1 VLTALVVGADT
12 DDRARAA
19 ALLGAAGWQVRE
31 ASGPTEALRLA
42 RSGELDLVV
51 ADLELPHGDGPALL
65 RRLRLTGCRA
75 HLVGTAHE
83 VSAEVREA
91 GSAAGALAVLPAP
104 VDPDVLLRFLLA
116 RLTGD
121 AGPDA
126 EPETDAGPD
135 AGPEATADDEL
146 DGALAGRLQELYARA
161 LPGRVSAIDAGARTG
176 DAPALAAASTTL
188 AGTSAQ
194 LGHPEVAEL
203 CRAIAADARRG
214 VLAHELVDRLL
225 DLATG

>member
-31 ASGPTEALRLA
+31 ASGLPEALRLA
-42 RSGELDLVV
+42 RSEELDLVV
-51 ADLELPHGDGPALL
+51 ADLELPDGDGPALL
-65 RRLRLTGCRA
+65 RRLRLTGCHA

-104 VDPDVLLRFLLA
+104 VDPDVLLRFVLA

-121 AGPDA
+121 AGPEA
-126 EPETDAGPD
+126 DAGP
-135 AGPEATADDEL
+135 GTTADDEL
-146 DGALAGRLQELYARA
+146 DGPLAGRLQELYARA
-161 LPGRVSAIDAGARTG
+161 LPGRVSAIDSGARTG